1 MRTKS
6 PMDYIYSDEN
16 EEILIEHIQA
26 QTRSTVI
33 AQYRQCRKE
42 KKMTQ
47 AELAKRTGI
56 SQPNINR
63 FESGN
68 YNPSLEMLVRI
79 ASALDMEVC
88 IQLREKGG
96 LCADTAQS

>member
-16 EEILIEHIQA
+16 QEIFIEHIQSE
-26 QTRSTVI
+26 TRTAVI

-47 AELAKRTGI
+47 SELAKRTGI

-79 ASALDMEVC
+79 AAALDMQLC
-88 IQLREKGG
+88 IQLQSKEGCGAKS
-96 LCADTAQS
+96 AQS